1 MNMYDKEILGS
12 EICKVIARDQGSKL
26 RQQNDSFKYAIVFS
40 DYTYIY
46 IYNLKFEN
54 KQFVC
59 ESEIIKNTL
68 HDLEFNFGLL
78 KAFVSNWQY

>member
-46 IYNLKFEN
+46 I
-54 KQFVC
+54 QFK
-59 ESEIIKNTL
+59 I
-68 HDLEFNFGLL
+68 
-78 KAFVSNWQY
+78 